1 MSAMAR
7 RSSPGAA
14 RVSDI
19 GPGLH
24 RSDQTLDGAI
34 GEIDEGADQD
44 EDSDHQPHRQDAD
57 DAEAEPD
64 PEGVNGVLEMAF
76 PDRAAHLVALDIGED
91 DAGDA
96 RQPDAQKRGQIKSVD
111 HDDECTR
118 IVAAHGGSRWGRDI
132 AHPSLPRTIT
142 MWGGQAPSSR
152 RV

>member
-7 RSSPGAA
+7 RSSPAS
-14 RVSDI
+14 VSDI
-19 GPGLH
+19 GSGVH
-24 RSDQTLDGAI
+24 GADQALDGAI
-34 GEIDEGADQD
+34 GKIDEGADKD
-44 EDSDHQPHRQDAD
+44 ENADHQPHRQDAD

-64 PEGVNGVLEMAF
+64 PEGVDGVLEMAF
-76 PDRAAHLVALDIGED
+76 PDRAAHLVALDVGED

-96 RQPDAQKRGQIKSVD
+96 RQSDAEQRRQIESVH
-111 HDDECTR
+111 HDDERAR

-132 AHPSLPRTIT
+132 AHPSLPRTIR